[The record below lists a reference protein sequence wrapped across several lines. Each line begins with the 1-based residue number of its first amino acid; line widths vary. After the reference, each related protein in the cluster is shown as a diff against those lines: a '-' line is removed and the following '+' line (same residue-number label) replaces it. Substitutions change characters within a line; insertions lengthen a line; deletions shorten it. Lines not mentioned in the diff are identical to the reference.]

1 MKNLAKK
8 SLDFT
13 SLFEAEIFVWLMLKA
28 WQHPLADDK
37 DFVNWLLESASEAL
51 HNASKGQQFIVGLP
65 ATDLNFV
72 AAVWYAESCAVQSE
86 EAAPETLEA
95 RKAWLTTVRRTLPSC
110 FCNPDDL
117 VRGVQ
122 I

>member
-8 SLDFT
+8 SLEFT
-13 SLFEAEIFVWLMLKA
+13 SLFEAEVFVWLMLKA

-37 DFVNWLLESASEAL
+37 EFANWLLESAAEAL
-51 HNASKGQQFIVGLP
+51 RDASKGEQLIEGLP

-72 AAVWYAESCAVQSE
+72 AAVWYAESRAVQSE

-95 RKAWLTTVRRTLPSC
+95 RKAWLSTVRQTLPSC
-110 FCNPDDL
+110 FCDPDNL
-117 VRGVQ
+117 V
-122 I
+122 